1 MKTLKQILIPKTAQ
15 KVKHMTITA
24 AQVKELRER
33 TNAGMMDCKKAL
45 TESGGDI
52 EKAIAAMQ
60 EAGQANAIKKAGR
73 TASEG
78 TIVVLGS
85 SDGKRAVLVEV
96 NCETDFV
103 AREDKFKQFAKATGE
118 KALQQGF
125 TNCEALQNET
135 EADRLTLV
143 GQLGENVT
151 VRRLAF
157 HELQSGIVGS
167 YAHGDANGVR
177 IGVLVVLTRGTFDLA
192 RDLAMQIAAMN
203 PEYLAVTDVPE
214 ARKAAASDIT
224 LLGQSFLKDPTKT
237 VEVVL
242 KEQDAAIA
250 SFVRFE
256 VGEGIEKKEDNFVA
270 EVMAQIR

>member
-1 MKTLKQILIPKTAQ
+1 MT
-15 KVKHMTITA
+15 TITA

-33 TNAGMMDCKKAL
+33 TNAGMMECKKAL
-45 TESGGDI
+45 VEAGGDI
-52 EKAIAAMQ
+52 DKAIAAMQ
-60 EAGQANAIKKAGR
+60 LAGQANAIKKAGR

-85 SDGKRAVLVEV
+85 ADGKRGVLVEV

-103 AREDKFKQFAKATGE
+103 AREDKFKHFAKTAGE
-118 KALQQGF
+118 KALQSGLNS
-125 TNCEALQNET
+125 TEALQKET
-135 EADRLTLV
+135 DEARLTLV

-157 HELQSGIVGS
+157 CESQPSGAVGS
-167 YAHGDANGVR
+167 YAHGDANGIR
-177 IGVLVVLTRGTFDLA
+177 IGVLVVLKQGEQALA

-203 PEYLAVTDVPE
+203 PEFLSINDVPD
-214 ARKAAASDIT
+214 ARKSQASDIT
-224 LLGQSFLKDPTKT
+224 LMGQAFLKDSSKT
-237 VEVVL
+237 VEAIL
-242 KEQDAAIA
+242 KERGAVIE

>member
-1 MKTLKQILIPKTAQ
+1 
-15 KVKHMTITA
+15 MTITA

-45 TESGGDI
+45 TEADGDI
-52 EKAIAAMQ
+52 EKAIEAMK
-60 EAGQANAIKKAGR
+60 EAGLANAIKKAGR
-73 TASEG
+73 IASEG

-85 SDGKRAVLVEV
+85 EDGKRGVLVEI

-103 AREDKFKQFAKATGE
+103 AREDKFKQFAKAAGE

-125 TNCEALQNET
+125 TNVEALQNET

-151 VRRLAF
+151 VRRLVL
-157 HELQSGIVGS
+157 HEVQSGVVGT
-167 YAHGDANGVR
+167 YAHGDANGIR
-177 IGVLVVLTRGTFDLA
+177 IGVLVVLARGTADLA

-203 PEYLAVTDVPE
+203 PDSET
-214 ARKAAASDIT
+214 T
-224 LLGQSFLKDPTKT
+224 LREQPFLKDSAKT
-237 VEVVL
+237 VEVIL
-242 KEQDAAIA
+242 KERDAAIA

>member
-1 MKTLKQILIPKTAQ
+1 
-15 KVKHMTITA
+15 MTITA

-33 TNAGMMDCKKAL
+33 TNAGMMECKKAL
-45 TESGGDI
+45 VEAGGDI

-60 EAGQANAIKKAGR
+60 AAGLANAAKKAGR
-73 TASEG
+73 IAAEG

-85 SDGKRAVLVEV
+85 SDAKRAVLVEV

-103 AREDKFKQFAKATGE
+103 AREDRFKQFAKSTGE
-118 KALQQGF
+118 KALSGF
-125 TNCEALQNET
+125 KTTEALQQET
-135 EADRLTLV
+135 DAARLTLV

-157 HELQSGIVGS
+157 CDTQSGVVGS

-177 IGVLVVLTRGTFDLA
+177 IGVLVVLKRGALELA

-203 PEYLAVTDVPE
+203 PDLA
-214 ARKAAASDIT
+214 T
-224 LLGQSFLKDPTKT
+224 LMGQDFIKDSSKT
-237 VEVVL
+237 VEAIL
-242 KEQDAAIA
+242 KERDAAIE

-270 EVMAQIR
+270 EVMAQIRE

>member
-1 MKTLKQILIPKTAQ
+1 
-15 KVKHMTITA
+15 MTITA

-45 TESGGDI
+45 IASGGDI

-78 TIVVLGS
+78 TIIVLAS
-85 SDGKRAVLVEV
+85 SDGKRGVLVEV

-103 AREDKFKQFAKATGE
+103 AREEKFKQFAKTTGE
-118 KALQQGF
+118 KALAGGF
-125 TNCEALQNET
+125 TTCEALQKET
-135 EADRLTLV
+135 DADRLTLV

-157 HELQSGIVGS
+157 HEVQSGVIGF

-203 PEYLAVTDVPE
+203 PEYLAVTDVPD
-214 ARKAAASDIT
+214 ARKAAASEIT
-224 LLGQSFLKDPTKT
+224 LLGQPFLKDPAKT

-242 KEQDAAIA
+242 KEKDAAIA

>member
-1 MKTLKQILIPKTAQ
+1 M
-15 KVKHMTITA
+15 
-24 AQVKELRER
+24 
-33 TNAGMMDCKKAL
+33 
-45 TESGGDI
+45 
-52 EKAIAAMQ
+52 
-60 EAGQANAIKKAGR
+60 
-73 TASEG
+73 
-78 TIVVLGS
+78 
-85 SDGKRAVLVEV
+85 
-96 NCETDFV
+96 
-103 AREDKFKQFAKATGE
+103 
-118 KALQQGF
+118 
-125 TNCEALQNET
+125 
-135 EADRLTLV
+135 
-143 GQLGENVT
+143 GENVT

-157 HELQSGIVGS
+157 HEVQSGVVGF

-203 PEYLAVTDVPE
+203 PEYLAIADVPE

-242 KEQDAAIA
+242 KEKDAVIA